1 MDINYRVA
9 TGVIIKEYLE
19 EKNISNEEL
28 ATLLRITKKKV
39 SELLN
44 GKLELNEE
52 IAHSLEKVLPE
63 IPASYWLNL
72 EKEYREYLA
81 NENDDNFILNV
92 NLEEIAKKF
101 KFKEVFKGLEW
112 SLIKQAKEMLNIL
125 QIDDFNEFNSKYSNL
140 QVDFFEDGGEIEP
153 IAIWINLC
161 KEEADLQTDD
171 VSKIEYSKEN
181 LEKKLNLFK
190 IIANNKNL
198 DNTLNSCKKLC
209 NQLGIYFVELEAI
222 SNSKVRGALLT
233 YNEHPAIFIS
243 RRFKS
248 HDHVWFA
255 IAHELGH
262 LIKHY
267 ESNDILISLDDED
280 NKDLKEEEANEFA
293 RDFFI
298 SKNEYEAFV
307 KKGDFS
313 SRSIEIFSA
322 KNKILPGILV
332 ARLQHDGYINMANMN
347 HKKSR

>member
-28 ATLLRITKKKV
+28 STLLGMTKKKV

-44 GKLELNEE
+44 GKLELNKE
-52 IAHSLEKVLPE
+52 IANSLEKVLPD

-72 EKEYREYLA
+72 EKNYREYLLR
-81 NENDDNFILNV
+81 ENNDNTILNV
-92 NLEEIAKKF
+92 DLEEISKKF
-101 KFKEVFKGLEW
+101 KFKEVFKGLNW

-125 QIDDFNEFNSKYSNL
+125 QIDDFKEFNNKYSNL

-153 IAIWINLC
+153 IAIWLNLC
-161 KEEADLQTDD
+161 KEEADLQTDE
-171 VSKIEYSKEN
+171 VEGIEYSKEN
-181 LEKKLNLFK
+181 LEKKLHLFK

-198 DNTLNSCKKLC
+198 DNTLKSCKKLC
-209 NQLGIYFVELEAI
+209 NQLGIYFVELEAV

-233 YNEHPAIFIS
+233 YNNHPAIFIS

-262 LIKHY
+262 LINHY
-267 ESNDILISLDDED
+267 KSNDILISLED
-280 NKDLKEEEANEFA
+280 GDGKDLKEEEANEFA

-298 SKNEYEAFV
+298 SKDEYEMFV
-307 KKGDFS
+307 SNGNFS
-313 SRSIEIFSA
+313 SRAIEIFSA

-347 HKKSR
+347 QKKSR